1 VTQVSQGVHKAGT
14 AYSRA
19 RKPQAADHFKSVRRT
34 HNVCALWDCTLARA
48 MVLEPKVFLL
58 DEITSALDPDTVL
71 NVVEAMR
78 ALRTADRS

>member
-1 VTQVSQGVHKAGT
+1 
-14 AYSRA
+14 
-19 RKPQAADHFKSVRRT
+19 
-34 HNVCALWDCTLARA
+34 

>member
-1 VTQVSQGVHKAGT
+1 
-14 AYSRA
+14 
-19 RKPQAADHFKSVRRT
+19 
-34 HNVCALWDCTLARA
+34 VCALWDCTLARA